1 MSLINILIVEDE
13 VIVADDVRV
22 TLEEF
27 GYNVVGIAASG
38 EEAIACS
45 DSRHPDLV
53 LMDITLKGNIDG
65 IAAARQIK
73 QRLNIPIVFLTAHGE
88 ESTVNRAKHAGP
100 SGYLIKPFTDHDLRS
115 AIENALHFSTIT

>member
-45 DSRHPDLV
+45 DSRRPDLV
-53 LMDITLKGNIDG
+53 LMDITLKGDIDG

-73 QRLNIPIVFLTAHGE
+73 QDLNIPVVFLTAHGE
-88 ESTVNRAKHAGP
+88 ESTVTRARRAGP
-100 SGYLIKPFTDHDLRS
+100 SGYLIKPFTDHDLRA
-115 AIENALHFSTIT
+115 AIEEALDGGAVS